1 MKNSLIFLNS
11 NTFLGATSSK
21 MISGDGTELSSSS
34 SKRSS
39 ASIPPTPRSEDEILQ
54 SSNMKSF
61 AFSDLKSAT
70 RNFRPD
76 SVLGEGGFGSVFK
89 GWVDEQSLA
98 ASRPGSSMVVA
109 VKRLNQEGWQGHKE
123 WLVCFQDFILWIS
136 LQFVDKLVF
145 IFLLGWR
152 R

>member
-1 MKNSLIFLNS
+1 MLLQVDTIILNS
-11 NTFLGATSSK
+11 QIVVCYIKWLLIGAISSK
-21 MISGDGTELSSSS
+21 MISGDGTELSCSS

-39 ASIPPTPRSEDEILQ
+39 ASIPPTPRSEGEILH
-54 SSNMKSF
+54 SSNLKSF
-61 AFSDLKSAT
+61 AFSDLKAAT

-89 GWVDEQSLA
+89 GWMDEHSLT

-123 WLVCFQDFILWIS
+123 WLVCISTYFNSPPILC
-136 LQFVDKLVF
+136 L
-145 IFLLGWR
+145 
-152 R
+152 